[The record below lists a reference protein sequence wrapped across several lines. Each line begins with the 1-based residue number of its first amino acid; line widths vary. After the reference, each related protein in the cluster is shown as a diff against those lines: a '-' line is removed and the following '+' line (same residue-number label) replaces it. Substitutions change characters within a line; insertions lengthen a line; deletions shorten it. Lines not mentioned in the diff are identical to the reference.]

1 MSYTYGTVTNCKVAN
16 GQTRSEYECRL
27 GYEVN
32 SQSIEGNYSKVTLL
46 LQARSINS
54 SYKTKGS
61 GQTTT
66 IDGTTLS
73 KKNIDM
79 SSTNTWQ
86 DLGSREITIYHN
98 SDGSCSVT
106 KTGSFTCTAGSSN
119 YSLRSGSASVTVNPA
134 TIPRASQPSLSASST
149 NIGSAVT
156 IYMNRV
162 STSFTHTVRY
172 AWGNKSGTIAT
183 GVADNVSWT
192 LPMNF
197 CDNIPSST
205 SGTGTI
211 YVDTYSGSTLVGTKQ
226 VSFTGTVPSSVV
238 PSISSVSI
246 SEANSAVGLD
256 VFVQRKSQ
264 LRVKTNASGSYS
276 SWITSCKIT
285 GIDNITY
292 WGTEITSS
300 TLVNSGTKT
309 ITILV
314 TDSRGRTASTTKTYT
329 CIAYS
334 NPSISSAN
342 AVRCNEDG
350 TSNDDGEYIKYT
362 FKGTISSIN
371 NKNSKTYKVGYKLS
385 TSDTYTYITIENDSY
400 SIDKTDIVI
409 PNVTF
414 SNNNS
419 YNIQLLIQDK
429 YMSVAQNISVGTGFV
444 LMNFNKSGK
453 AMAIGKKSEAEDN
466 EKLLEVGMPIESDG
480 AITLLNNQSYDAI
493 TKFRTIEETEYKVK
507 FGLGYVNNKG
517 TASMEIHEGETL
529 KGRLDVLTDGSLR
542 NYNTG
547 GTVLDST
554 GGTIYNRL
562 IISKSSGTDDNCF
575 FVTQRTDTNN
585 KIRFGIGQGGTN
597 RGIYDEKLNKWI
609 FNADDSN
616 VYINN
621 INTNNILQ
629 KPVVAYSN
637 SSGTSGTVTLSVSS
651 ANYKYIR
658 ITYKNS
664 DNQYGQIDIAGTGNV
679 GNFTTYGS
687 IIRKNGD
694 GNDLMINSALF
705 NVSGSTI
712 TISRNKQT
720 NINSSRV
727 NLDDANY
734 LYITKV
740 ELWN

>member
-1 MSYTYGTVTNCKVAN
+1 MAYTYGTVTNCKVAN

-54 SYKTKGS
+54 AYKTKGS

-86 DLGSREITIYHN
+86 NLGSREITIYHN

-106 KTGSFTCTAGSSN
+106 KTGSFTCTAGTSN
-119 YSLRSGSASVTVNPA
+119 YSLRSGSASVTVNPT

-334 NPSISSAN
+334 NPSISSAS

-371 NKNSKTYKVGYKLS
+371 NKNSKAYKVGYKLS
-385 TSDTYTYITIENDSY
+385 TSDDAYTYISIENDSY
-400 SIDKTDIVI
+400 SIDKTNIVI

-429 YMSVAQNISVGTGFV
+429 YMSVAQNIPVGTGFV
-444 LMNFNKSGK
+444 LMNFNESGK

-493 TKFRTIEETEYKVK
+493 TKFRTIEGIEYKVK
-507 FGLGYVNNKG
+507 FGLRSVNNKG
-517 TASMEIHEGETL
+517 TASLEIHEGETL

-554 GGTIYNRL
+554 ARVISNSISHTDYNNGQDRIPTL
-562 IISKSSGTDDNCF
+562 SFLSYWNGAYKS
-575 FVTQRTDTNN
+575 NN
-585 KIRFGIGQGGTN
+585 SSNLRYSANGEIQG
-597 RGIYDEKLNKWI
+597 
-609 FNADDSN
+609 
-616 VYINN
+616 
-621 INTNNILQ
+621 
-629 KPVVAYSN
+629 KPVIAYSN
-637 SSGTSGTVTLSVSS
+637 TSGTSGTVTLSYNS
-651 ANYKYIR
+651 ANYKKIR
-658 ITYKNS
+658 ITYRNDDEQYNTTTLAAINS
-664 DNQYGQIDIAGTGNV
+664 PQATL
-679 GNFTTYGS
+679 FGS
-687 IIRKNGD
+687 IIRRNSG
-694 GNDLMINSALF
+694 GSGLLINSALF
-705 NVSGSTI
+705 AVSGTTI
-712 TISRNKQT
+712 TISRNMQ
-720 NINSSRV
+720 S
-727 NLDDANY
+727 NLYSGSANFNDANY

>member
-1 MSYTYGTVTNCKVAN
+1 MAYTYGTVTNCKVAN

-54 SYKTKGS
+54 AYKTKGS

-86 DLGSREITIYHN
+86 NLGSREITIYHN

-106 KTGSFTCTAGSSN
+106 KTGSFTCTAGTSN
-119 YSLRSGSASVTVNPA
+119 YSLRSGSASVTVNPT

-334 NPSISSAN
+334 NPSISSAS

-371 NKNSKTYKVGYKLS
+371 NKNSKAYKVGYKLS
-385 TSDTYTYITIENDSY
+385 TSDDAYTYISIENDSY
-400 SIDKTDIVI
+400 SIDKTNIVI

-429 YMSVAQNISVGTGFV
+429 YMSVAQNIPVGTGVV
-444 LMNFNKSGK
+444 LMNFHKSGK
-453 AMAIGKKSEAEDN
+453 AMALGKKSEIDEA
-466 EKLLEVGMPIESDG
+466 LEIALTMYYKGQELPEIEVV
-480 AITLLNNQSYDAI
+480 
-493 TKFRTIEETEYKVK
+493 EE
-507 FGLGYVNNKG
+507 
-517 TASMEIHEGETL
+517 
-529 KGRLDVLTDGSLR
+529 
-542 NYNTG
+542 
-547 GTVLDST
+547 
-554 GGTIYNRL
+554 
-562 IISKSSGTDDNCF
+562 
-575 FVTQRTDTNN
+575 
-585 KIRFGIGQGGTN
+585 
-597 RGIYDEKLNKWI
+597 W
-609 FNADDSN
+609 
-616 VYINN
+616 
-621 INTNNILQ
+621 
-629 KPVVAYSN
+629 
-637 SSGTSGTVTLSVSS
+637 
-651 ANYKYIR
+651 
-658 ITYKNS
+658 
-664 DNQYGQIDIAGTGNV
+664 
-679 GNFTTYGS
+679 
-687 IIRKNGD
+687 
-694 GNDLMINSALF
+694 
-705 NVSGSTI
+705 
-712 TISRNKQT
+712 
-720 NINSSRV
+720 
-727 NLDDANY
+727 
-734 LYITKV
+734 
-740 ELWN
+740 

>member
-46 LQARSINS
+46 LQARSINN

-119 YSLRSGSASVTVNPA
+119 YSLRSGSASVTVKPA

-334 NPSISSAN
+334 NPSISSAS

-371 NKNSKTYKVGYKLS
+371 NKNSKAYKVGYKLS
-385 TSDTYTYITIENDSY
+385 TSDDAYTYISIENDSY
-400 SIDKTDIVI
+400 SIDKSNVVI

-429 YMSVAQNISVGTGFV
+429 YMSVAQNIPVGTGFV

-453 AMAIGKKSEAEDN
+453 AMAIGKKSETEDN
-466 EKLLEVGMPIESDG
+466 EKLLEVGMPIKSDG
-480 AITLLNNQSYDAI
+480 EIILLNNQSYDAI
-493 TKFRTIEETEYKVK
+493 TKFRTIEGIEYKVK
-507 FGLGYVNNKG
+507 FGLGVVNNKG
-517 TASMEIHEGETL
+517 TASLEIHEGETL

-554 GGTIYNRL
+554 ARVISNSISHTDYNNGQDRIPTL
-562 IISKSSGTDDNCF
+562 SFLSYWNGAYNSNNNSNLKYCDDGE
-575 FVTQRTDTNN
+575 
-585 KIRFGIGQGGTN
+585 IQG
-597 RGIYDEKLNKWI
+597 
-609 FNADDSN
+609 
-616 VYINN
+616 
-621 INTNNILQ
+621 

-637 SSGTSGTVTLSVSS
+637 SSGTSGTVTLSKD
-651 ANYKYIR
+651 AGYYKNIR
-658 ITYKNS
+658 ISYKNS
-664 DNQYGQIDIAGTGNV
+664 DNQFNSTTLSDPSNV
-679 GNFTTYGS
+679 NGVFSGS
-687 IIRKNGD
+687 IIRRSSDGD
-694 GNDLMINSALF
+694 DLMINSALF
-705 NVSGSTI
+705 NVSGTTI
-712 TISRNKQT
+712 TISRNNQT
-720 NINSSRV
+720 DINSSRV
-727 NLDDANY
+727 NFDEANY